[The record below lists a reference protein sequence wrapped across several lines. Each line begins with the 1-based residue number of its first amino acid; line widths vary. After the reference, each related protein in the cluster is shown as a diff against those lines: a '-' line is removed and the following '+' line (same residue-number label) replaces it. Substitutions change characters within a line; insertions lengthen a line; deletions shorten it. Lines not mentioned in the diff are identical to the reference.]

1 MICKMCCLF
10 KQNWATKPVS
20 ISLHHGQDGAVLGS
34 GESNVI
40 EPSLAIHGEAQS
52 HWP

>member
-1 MICKMCCLF
+1 
-10 KQNWATKPVS
+10 
-20 ISLHHGQDGAVLGS
+20 VLGS

-52 HWP
+52 HWS

>member
-1 MICKMCCLF
+1 VIGKVCCLF
-10 KQNWATKPVS
+10 KQNRAAKSVA
-20 ISLHHGQDGAVLGS
+20 ISLDHGQYGSVLGS